1 MLGEPG
7 TGRCSARNLLQSLL
21 GGGGGSGPGRDAPGG
36 RQQVGVTQT
45 IPFLLHGPS
54 GTRH

>member
-21 GGGGGSGPGRDAPGG
+21 GGGGSSGPGRDAPGG